1 MEGGAWARQALPF
14 CLVPFWARRFNLS
27 GHHAGSL
34 NGLER
39 KEKGQRSVEE
49 GGNRVVAALGFNN
62 GVTDPRQKVVFHTLR
77 HTFASW
83 LVEQSV
89 DLYSVKELMGH
100 STLAMTER
108 YSHLSPD
115 KLRRAVKT
123 LEAGMDAA
131 KARGKVVKIGEK

>member
-1 MEGGAWARQALPF
+1 MLAD
-14 CLVPFWARRFNLS
+14 
-27 GHHAGSL
+27 
-34 NGLER
+34 LER
-39 KEKGQRSVEE
+39 RGPDDLVFPSAN
-49 GGNRVVAALGFNN
+49 GGRIVQISETFNRVVAAQGLNN

-89 DLYSVKELMGH
+89 DLYTVKELMGH
-100 STLAMTER
+100 GTLAMTER

-123 LEAGMDAA
+123 LEASMDKT
-131 KARGKVVKIGEK
+131 KAGGKVVLLGEK

>member
-1 MEGGAWARQALPF
+1 MGVSVGSQAE
-14 CLVPFWARRFNLS
+14 A
-27 GHHAGSL
+27 
-34 NGLER
+34 
-39 KEKGQRSVEE
+39 
-49 GGNRVVAALGFNN
+49 VAALGFNN
-62 GVTDPRQKVVFHTLR
+62 GVTDPRQKVVFHPLR

-100 STLAMTER
+100 GTLAMTER

-115 KLRRAVKT
+115 KLRRAVKP

-131 KARGKVVKIGEK
+131 KARDKKVVRIGEK